1 MQDLF
6 SLQGKTAIVTGGSGG
21 IGAMIAEGFVKNG
34 VKTYITARDEDRLDV
49 AVANFSKHGVCI
61 GIRSDLSTLAG
72 VKEFVRVINQHET
85 MIHIV
90 VNNAGATWGETI
102 DTFPEKG
109 WDKVMDLNVKSVF
122 FLTQHLLPSLR
133 KAGSYEDPARVVNI
147 GSINGF
153 THPHTH
159 NYSYSASKAAVHHL
173 TRQIGA
179 DLAKDKINVNGIAPG
194 VFPSR
199 MTAHMLIDEAELIR
213 SIPRGRLGTAED
225 IAGTAIFLCSRAS
238 AWMTGHTL
246 ILDGGQ
252 VALS

>member
-1 MQDLF
+1 
-6 SLQGKTAIVTGGSGG
+6 
-21 IGAMIAEGFVKNG
+21 
-34 VKTYITARDEDRLDV
+34 
-49 AVANFSKHGVCI
+49 
-61 GIRSDLSTLAG
+61 
-72 VKEFVRVINQHET
+72 
-85 MIHIV
+85 
-90 VNNAGATWGETI
+90 
-102 DTFPEKG
+102 
-109 WDKVMDLNVKSVF
+109 MDLNVKSVF

-133 KAGSYEDPARVVNI
+133 NAGSHEDPARVVNI

-173 TRQIGA
+173 TRQVGA
-179 DLAKDKINVNGIAPG
+179 DLARDKINVNGIAPG

-199 MTAHMLIDEAELIR
+199 MTAHMLIDEAEVIR